1 MATDFDPHNVNDCKD
16 KDLDG
21 IIRPQDLAEFTGQD
35 KIVSNLKIFVA
46 AAKLRG
52 ESLDHVLFHGP
63 PGLGKTTLA
72 HIIANELGV
81 NMKVTSGP
89 ILDKPGDLAG
99 LLTSLDYG
107 DVVLIDEMHRRSPVM
122 EEYLYSAIEE

>member
-1 MATDFDPHNVNDCKD
+1 MATDFDPHNINEGKD

-21 IIRPQDLAEFTGQD
+21 IIRPQDLEDFTGQD

-46 AAKLRG
+46 AAKMRG
-52 ESLDHVLFHGP
+52 ESLDHCLFHGP

-72 HIIANELGV
+72 HIIANELGG

-89 ILDKPGDLAG
+89 LLGKPGDLAG
-99 LLTSLDYG
+99 LLT
-107 DVVLIDEMHRRSPVM
+107 
-122 EEYLYSAIEE
+122 